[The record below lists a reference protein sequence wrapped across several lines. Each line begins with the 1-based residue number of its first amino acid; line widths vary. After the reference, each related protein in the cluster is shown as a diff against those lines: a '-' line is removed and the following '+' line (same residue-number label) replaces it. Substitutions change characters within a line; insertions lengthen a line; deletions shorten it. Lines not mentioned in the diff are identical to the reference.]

1 MSLNRSTTDSPPAPP
16 PPRRQ
21 SKGNA
26 DFWRAMR
33 YLWPYR
39 LTVFTSIVCALFVG
53 VCMTGGLGTMLPIMS
68 VLISG
73 DSVQS
78 WAYRRAAQARLGAQ
92 LADDPFKVQ
101 ILRAQTKG
109 GPADVMQWTGG
120 QILELTGNDNPSANS
135 AIGAFSGA
143 NPGKAGEEARAHAT
157 EVLRTIALAGNDP
170 VPLEVYTAIASAPGV
185 PASVKLNPIHEYTRW
200 GLAVTAWLPR
210 KPVWSIAAVFGLI
223 ALLTVVGNVVR
234 FFQEYLSDKV
244 AIMAVD
250 DIRRHLY
257 DHVLHLSLDKFGEQG
272 TSDLTSRLVQDCN
285 NLQDG
290 FKTVLG
296 QSIQEPIK
304 AAMAFGLA
312 MFLSWKLTVFI
323 LAFGPVMY
331 FLIRKFGRKM
341 RRASRKALES
351 SSTMLGQLEATLNGI
366 RVVKASGAERYERR
380 RYRTIMGG
388 LVREQLR
395 MSRIDAYSAPTL
407 ETLTLFVAGAI
418 VLYASYMV
426 LVLGTLDAALL
437 IMVMVS
443 LASIGESLRKCSK
456 VTNAL
461 QKSNAAAAR
470 VFQSLDMPVERPRPS
485 GRHTAG
491 DTGVTLPLLQR
502 EIRFTNVTFAY
513 PGATG
518 NALQDVNL
526 AVARGRS
533 IAIVGRNGSG
543 KTTLMALLPRFYDPR
558 GGSVSIDG
566 VDLRAAKL
574 SSVRRQ
580 MSLVTQDSVVFPV
593 TIAQNI
599 AYGNPRATQSQIES
613 AAKRAFAHEF
623 ILEKPAGYATVLGE
637 QGGSL
642 SGGQRQ
648 RLCIARAILRD
659 APILILDEATSQVD
673 AESEH
678 LIQTA
683 IQTLMHERTTFVI
696 AHRLGTIL
704 SADEIV
710 VMDRGRI
717 IGQGSHEGLMGS
729 CETYQQLYER
739 QMVMAPG

>member
-1 MSLNRSTTDSPPAPP
+1 
-16 PPRRQ
+16 
-21 SKGNA
+21 
-26 DFWRAMR
+26 
-33 YLWPYR
+33 
-39 LTVFTSIVCALFVG
+39 
-53 VCMTGGLGTMLPIMS
+53 
-68 VLISG
+68 
-73 DSVQS
+73 
-78 WAYRRAAQARLGAQ
+78 
-92 LADDPFKVQ
+92 
-101 ILRAQTKG
+101 
-109 GPADVMQWTGG
+109 
-120 QILELTGNDNPSANS
+120 
-135 AIGAFSGA
+135 
-143 NPGKAGEEARAHAT
+143 
-157 EVLRTIALAGNDP
+157 
-170 VPLEVYTAIASAPGV
+170 
-185 PASVKLNPIHEYTRW
+185 
-200 GLAVTAWLPR
+200 
-210 KPVWSIAAVFGLI
+210 
-223 ALLTVVGNVVR
+223 
-234 FFQEYLSDKV
+234 
-244 AIMAVD
+244 
-250 DIRRHLY
+250 
-257 DHVLHLSLDKFGEQG
+257 
-272 TSDLTSRLVQDCN
+272 
-285 NLQDG
+285 
-290 FKTVLG
+290 
-296 QSIQEPIK
+296 
-304 AAMAFGLA
+304 
-312 MFLSWKLTVFI
+312 
-323 LAFGPVMY
+323 
-331 FLIRKFGRKM
+331 
-341 RRASRKALES
+341 
-351 SSTMLGQLEATLNGI
+351 
-366 RVVKASGAERYERR
+366 
-380 RYRTIMGG
+380 MGG

-470 VFQSLDMPVERPRPS
+470 VFQSLDMPVERPRPA

-491 DTGVTLPLLQR
+491 DTGVTLPPLQR

-543 KTTLMALLPRFYDPR
+543 KTTLMALLPRFYDPQ

-739 QMVMAPG
+739 QMVMAPAGE